1 MNFNFQLIMDWKRC
15 VFCQKTTGES
25 LQCPAY
31 SKRKDAGAGYV
42 SFIRNTQEFK
52 KLGINVISCELL
64 VHENKRYS
72 TTKPPGINRV
82 EICIITPS

>member
-1 MNFNFQLIMDWKRC
+1 MDWKRC
-15 VFCQKTTGES
+15 VICQKTTGES
-25 LQCPAY
+25 LQCPAN

-52 KLGINVISCELL
+52 KLGINVISCEFPLD
-64 VHENKRYS
+64 ENEAYM
-72 TTKPPGINRV
+72 PPGINRV